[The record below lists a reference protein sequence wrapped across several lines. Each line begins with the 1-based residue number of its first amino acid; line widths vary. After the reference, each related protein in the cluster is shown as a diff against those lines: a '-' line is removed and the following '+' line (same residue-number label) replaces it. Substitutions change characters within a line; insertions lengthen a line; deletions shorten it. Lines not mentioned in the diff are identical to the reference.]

1 MKNGLKIFLF
11 LATCMMLCSCPGSS
25 FIMYKLIGDNSDS
38 YREYYDVVNGND
50 TIRTK
55 VGVMHSFVERKTY
68 LIVRMETSKEHN
80 FKVFSTA
87 YGELSLQS
95 EKPYV
100 FNKELQSV
108 KKKDTI
114 IIENEGKRYYFAR

>member
-1 MKNGLKIFLF
+1 MKNGLKVFLF

-38 YREYYDVVNGND
+38 YREYYDLIDGPD
-50 TIRTK
+50 TIRAK

-68 LIVRMETSKEHN
+68 MIVRMETPKKSE
-80 FKVFSTA
+80 FKVFSTV

-95 EKPYV
+95 ENPYV

-108 KKKDTI
+108 NKKDTI
-114 IIENEGKRYYFAR
+114 VIENEGNRYYFAR